1 MRNSRGSAYGAP
13 SRGGLGFASSRMSW
27 LLILFIA
34 LALAC
39 AARLAYL
46 QIYMADEWSEAAAA
60 SRTVTVELPASRGTI
75 YDRNGNVLATS
86 VDATT
91 IYANPQEI
99 TDVEGTAEALA
110 EVLGGDASDYTDY
123 LTKDTT
129 FVYIVRQADEE
140 DGEALEALG
149 LTGIYFIDDTKRVYP
164 YGEVAGQ
171 IIGLVDV
178 DGNGLTGLELY
189 YDDILSGTSGERV
202 VQIGVGGIPI
212 PDGTEVEI
220 EAVDGQDIVV
230 SIDIE
235 MQAYLEERLEQGV
248 EELGG
253 EDGTAVLMDASSGE
267 ILAIASTPY
276 LNPSDTSN
284 METGSDSIK
293 AITQAF
299 EPGSIFKTVSAM
311 ALLEAGAI
319 TSDTTIYCPAE
330 LEADGY
336 VISDAHERSSVT
348 MTFQEIISKSSNV
361 GTSLAVSD
369 YLGFSALYDKI
380 LSYGFTEKTGIDYP
394 GEASGY
400 LADQSSWSL
409 VQSYNVTFGQGIS
422 VTPLQMVRFYGAIAN
437 DGIAC
442 TPHFLIS
449 TLQTDEASEF
459 ETEQIIENTEVISSM
474 ISMLESVVTDG
485 TGTSAAIDGY
495 TVAGKTGTAQYASE
509 SGGYVSGSWNL
520 DFTGFLPDSSLPL
533 VCFVSVSEV
542 PSMSQTTGI
551 FHDIMSEAIDRYG
564 IVQE

>member
-1 MRNSRGSAYGAP
+1 MRNSRSSAYGDKK
-13 SRGGLGFASSRMSW
+13 RGFSSSRMSCLF
-27 LLILFIA
+27 LLFVA
-34 LALAC
+34 LSLGC
-39 AARLAYL
+39 VARLAYM

-60 SRTVTVELPASRGTI
+60 SRTISVELPACRGTI

-99 TDVEGTAEALA
+99 TDVESTAEALA

-123 LTKDTT
+123 LTQDTT

-149 LTGIYFIDDTKRVYP
+149 LTGIYFIDDSKRVYP

-171 IIGLVDV
+171 IIGLVGV
-178 DGNGLTGLELY
+178 DGDGLTGLELY

-202 VQIGVGGIPI
+202 VQMGGNGIPI
-212 PDGTEVEI
+212 PGGTEVEV
-220 EAVDGQDIVV
+220 EAVDGQDIVI

-248 EELGG
+248 EDLGG

-267 ILAIASTPY
+267 ILAMASTPY
-276 LNPSDTSN
+276 LDPSDISD
-284 METGSDSIK
+284 METGSDSVK
-293 AITQAF
+293 AVTQAF

-311 ALLEAGAI
+311 ALLEADAI
-319 TSDTTIYCPAE
+319 TLDTSIYCPAE
-330 LEADGY
+330 LEADEY
-336 VISDAHERSSVT
+336 VITDSHERSDTT
-348 MTFQEIISKSSNV
+348 MTFQQIISESSNV
-361 GTSLAVSD
+361 GISLAVSD

-380 LSYGFTEKTGIDYP
+380 LSYGLNEVTGIDYP

-400 LADQSSWSL
+400 LTEQSSWSL
-409 VQSYNVTFGQGIS
+409 VRSYNVTFGQGVL

-442 TPHFLIS
+442 TPHLLIS
-449 TLQTDEASEF
+449 KPQADESLEYD
-459 ETEQIIENTEVISSM
+459 TEQIIENTEALSSM
-474 ISMLESVVTDG
+474 ITALEAVVTDG

-495 TVAGKTGTAQYASE
+495 TVAGKTGTAEYAGE
-509 SGGYVSGSWNL
+509 DGGYVAESWNL
-520 DFTGFLPDSSLPL
+520 DFVGFLPDSSLPL

-542 PSMSQTTGI
+542 PAQSQTTGI

-564 IVQE
+564 IVQD